1 MAADP
6 QTIKAAATA
15 AVAEVFEDLVPAADP
30 TAAMALIQENQRA
43 VRDDAAIEARASEM
57 LKAPV
62 ERMGRGVLRRAPA
75 VNPPTA
81 ADFVARL
88 NDADRAALKAA
99 LEADAFAG
107 VDPYLTMSDD
117 ERAAFDAANDAALD
131 DLEGDEAA

>member
-43 VRDDAAIEARASEM
+43 VRDDAAIEARALEM

-75 VNPPTA
+75 LNAPTA

-107 VDPYLTMSDD
+107 VDPRVKAGIDYLGLSGE
-117 ERAAFDAANDAALD
+117 ERAELDAANDA
-131 DLEGDEAA
+131 